1 MFTKGERRMKK
12 FCLVALIATLFF
24 GAASPIMA
32 QGKVAVIDVQ
42 AVVAKSAQ
50 VQALKND
57 QKQKTEELQKWLK
70 TVRADVEKQKTEE
83 GKAKLVK
90 KYDAEYAKKQ
100 QAIKQSYTEKL
111 KAIDA
116 SINATIAQQAKLK
129 GYDMVI
135 SKGVVIYGGDDITA
149 DVLKVV
155 K

>member
-1 MFTKGERRMKK
+1 MKK
-12 FCLVALIATLFF
+12 IGLLTIAAALVLGFSTSIA
-24 GAASPIMA
+24 MA
-32 QGKVAVIDVQ
+32 DTKVAVIDVQ

-50 VQALKND
+50 VQALKKEQQ
-57 QKQKTEELQKWLK
+57 QKMEELQKWLK
-70 TVRADVEKQKTEE
+70 TVRADVEKQTTDE

-100 QAIKQSYTEKL
+100 TEIRNNYAAKL
-111 KAIDA
+111 KTIDK
-116 SINATIAQQAKLK
+116 SINETIAAQAKAK

-135 SKGVVIYGGDDITA
+135 AKGVVVFGGDDITA